1 MQKAEEK
8 GPSKDDTAKD
18 KDRKRKRE
26 YVKVNLTEREYVKV
40 NLTHIQF
47 ECIFIIPLL
56 PEGGGGYTVLPLSV
70 SPRYFSSH
78 FSQ

>member
-18 KDRKRKRE
+18 KDRKRK
-26 YVKVNLTEREYVKV
+26 REYVKV

>member
-40 NLTHIQF
+40 NLT
-47 ECIFIIPLL
+47 EREKENMLW
-56 PEGGGGYTVLPLSV
+56 
-70 SPRYFSSH
+70 
-78 FSQ
+78 

>member
-40 NLTHIQF
+40 NLTEREKENI
-47 ECIFIIPLL
+47 LW
-56 PEGGGGYTVLPLSV
+56 
-70 SPRYFSSH
+70 
-78 FSQ
+78 